1 VPLATDGQDGS
12 GWQLEKN
19 WAAFFKFSP
28 VSSKNSYKLVIFCS
42 PFKNSH
48 HTLYLPLGALRPFF
62 VQEIFFSSDLT
73 AIHKI
78 PVT

>member
-12 GWQLEKN
+12 GLQLEKN

-28 VSSKNSYKLVIFCS
+28 VSSKNNYKLVIFCS

-48 HTLYLPLGALRPFF
+48 HTLHLPLGALRPFF
-62 VQEIFFSSDLT
+62 VQEMFFSSDLT
-73 AIHKI
+73 ARHKI